1 LAPGLK
7 AILSAVRHPS
17 RAERRVCQLQIR
29 REKMNPRPWAQ
40 TLVVLLCLAASTR
53 AVAGTTERVSVSS
66 AGVPGNG
73 DSGGVSA
80 ISADGRYVAFSSA
93 ATDLVEADTNNAT
106 DVFVFDRVTRTVE
119 RESVASD
126 GSETQPLRD
135 SSHPGISAD
144 GRYVVFQSLGSNLA
158 PGDTNN
164 AMDVFVRDRVM
175 GLTIRVSVASDGTE
189 GDFASQNPAISGDGR
204 YVAFESMATNLV
216 AGDANNVWD
225 VFVHDLQTDQTARVS
240 VTDAGAEANA
250 QSYTPSLSYD
260 GRYVAFESLA
270 NNLVDGDTNGHQD
283 IFVRDTVGG
292 HTARVSVATSGAE
305 ADRDSMAASISGDGR
320 FVAFQSSATN
330 LVTGDTNGSDDIF
343 VHDTQTGETERVSA
357 TTDGAQANAG
367 SANPALSSDGR
378 FVAFQSAA
386 TNLVPDDTNGVQD
399 IFLRDRTA
407 GVTTLVTV
415 AADPEQAP
423 GDSANPAV
431 TPYGRYVVFDS
442 DGLNLVPGGSPG
454 IRQVYVRD
462 RVSFLDVPTTHWAF
476 YYIDA
481 CVGAGIVT
489 GYPDGTYRPDTAVDR
504 GAMAVYVSRGL
515 VAPAGDAAI
524 PPGPAQATF
533 SDVPTD
539 HWAYK
544 WVEYAVDQNI
554 VAGYPDATYRPA
566 VELNRGEM
574 AVFVARAIVTPH
586 GDEGLVGYTPPETPT
601 FSDVAT
607 DHWAYKYIEYIAQ
620 DSVNVTQGYPDGTYR
635 PAVIVTR
642 DQMAVYVQR
651 AFALPM

>member
-1 LAPGLK
+1 
-7 AILSAVRHPS
+7 
-17 RAERRVCQLQIR
+17 
-29 REKMNPRPWAQ
+29 MNPRPWAQ